1 VYSVDYQQFV
11 GHALDFHAKKF
22 GKFGGG
28 YIIFVSLNALELWRL
43 THLSGCSIRARMYEL
58 SNLLLKASSAQ
69 AETNPPNRLVKTSAL
84 GDSDASFTLMSST
97 DFSSEQSH
105 EGGEGSQ

>member
-1 VYSVDYQQFV
+1 MYSIDYQQFV

-28 YIIFVSLNALELWRL
+28 IIFGSLNALELWKL

-84 GDSDASFTLMSST
+84 GAGDASFTLMSST